1 MIKLLLKM
9 SLIAT
14 VCLFSGVALAGSA
27 ATITVDSQVNDLI
40 AQAPDINPKAL
51 KLGLEA
57 YNKARMEGYDS
68 QQLLTIVDY
77 SKPSTE
83 DRFWVFDL
91 KNNTVKYEA
100 LVAHGQNSGDNYTTS
115 FSNDPRSLKSSLG
128 LYVTEQPYEGH
139 NGYSLRLQ
147 GLDKGFNDMAKARDI
162 VVHGGAYVSK
172 EFAAAHGRLGR
183 SWGCFALNPKV
194 ASSVINTIKDGTL
207 IFAYYPDHKY
217 LSESSWIPHTSSF
230 WF

>member
-1 MIKLLLKM
+1 MFKRLLQVGILGVV
-9 SLIAT
+9 S
-14 VCLFSGVALAGSA
+14 LFSNFAFADNSGIVDVNAEAKQLSAKAPNLA
-27 ATITVDSQVNDLI
+27 
-40 AQAPDINPKAL
+40 PKAI

-57 YNKARMEGYDS
+57 YNKAHQEGYDS
-68 QQLLTIVDY
+68 RQLLTIVDY

-83 DRFWVFDL
+83 TRFWVFDL
-91 KNNTVKYEA
+91 KNNSVIYQT

-162 VVHGGAYVSK
+162 VVHGGAYVSQA
-172 EFAAAHGRLGR
+172 FADAHGRLGR
-183 SWGCFALNPKV
+183 SWGCFALNPTI
-194 ASSVINTIKDGTL
+194 AHSVINTIKDGTL

-217 LSESSWIPHTSSF
+217 LAHSDWIPHSSGF
-230 WF
+230 WL